1 MKAGVFI
8 ISVLI
13 VILVAGGVYFFWQD
27 GSNSQTPNQD
37 TGTIDN
43 SNQVFTEEQTL
54 GEIATGNPVSHD
66 VEISGFS
73 FSPSTLTISVGDS
86 VIWTNMDSATHTIT
100 SDSGNELDSE
110 TFSNGNSYS
119 HTFTTAGTYAYH
131 CNIHTSM
138 KGTIVVE

>member
-1 MKAGVFI
+1 MKA
-8 ISVLI
+8 SVLI
-13 VILVAGGVYFFWQD
+13 VALLLILAAGGIYFFWN
-27 GSNSQTPNQD
+27 NSGNEMPNQ
-37 TGTIDN
+37 TLEEDN
-43 SNQVFTEEQTL
+43 ANQASAGEQTSS
-54 GEIATGNPVSHD
+54 GGTNSESKD

>member
-1 MKAGVFI
+1 MKT
-8 ISVLI
+8 SVLI
-13 VILVAGGVYFFWQD
+13 VALLLILAAGGIYFFWN
-27 GSNSQTPNQD
+27 NSGNEMPNQ
-37 TGTIDN
+37 TLEEDN
-43 SNQVFTEEQTL
+43 ANQASAGEQTSS
-54 GEIATGNPVSHD
+54 GGTNSESKD